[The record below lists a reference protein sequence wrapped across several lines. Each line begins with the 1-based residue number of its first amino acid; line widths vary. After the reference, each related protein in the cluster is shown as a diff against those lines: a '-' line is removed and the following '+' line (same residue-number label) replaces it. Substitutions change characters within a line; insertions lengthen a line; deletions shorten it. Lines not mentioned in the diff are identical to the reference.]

1 MHTCTHTCTWGR
13 VYVSVTPS
21 FVSRNKKE
29 KKFTWGSESRLLGC
43 CRSERSFLW
52 DFWEEEEEE
61 ERLPNA
67 SSCKPLSLLRD
78 FSSRLWGTRLKKLS
92 VKSKRQPQ
100 VQMVHAKERPAQL
113 QLDQQWD
120 ACIDLTMRRF
130 VYGSLAGA
138 ASALLLFR
146 SPTARW
152 AAFAF
157 GAGVGLGSAYADGA
171 YIFSSRG
178 SK

>member
-1 MHTCTHTCTWGR
+1 M
-13 VYVSVTPS
+13 
-21 FVSRNKKE
+21 
-29 KKFTWGSESRLLGC
+29 
-43 CRSERSFLW
+43 
-52 DFWEEEEEE
+52 
-61 ERLPNA
+61 A
-67 SSCKPLSLLRD
+67 
-78 FSSRLWGTRLKKLS
+78 
-92 VKSKRQPQ
+92 
-100 VQMVHAKERPAQL
+100 HAKERPAQL

-130 VYGSLAGA
+130 VYGSLAGG

-171 YIFSSRG
+171 YIFGRRG
-178 SK
+178 SKESDWEITQMGRVGGLECYINGFFRSSGI

>member
-1 MHTCTHTCTWGR
+1 
-13 VYVSVTPS
+13 
-21 FVSRNKKE
+21 
-29 KKFTWGSESRLLGC
+29 
-43 CRSERSFLW
+43 
-52 DFWEEEEEE
+52 
-61 ERLPNA
+61 
-67 SSCKPLSLLRD
+67 
-78 FSSRLWGTRLKKLS
+78 
-92 VKSKRQPQ
+92 
-100 VQMVHAKERPAQL
+100 MVHAKERPAQL

-120 ACIDLTMRRF
+120 ACIDLTLRRF
-130 VYGSLAGA
+130 VYGSLAGG

-178 SK
+178 SNGLEISLGLYGQLSSFWATLKTILDREITQMGRVGGLECYINGFFRSNGI

>member
-1 MHTCTHTCTWGR
+1 M
-13 VYVSVTPS
+13 
-21 FVSRNKKE
+21 
-29 KKFTWGSESRLLGC
+29 
-43 CRSERSFLW
+43 
-52 DFWEEEEEE
+52 
-61 ERLPNA
+61 
-67 SSCKPLSLLRD
+67 
-78 FSSRLWGTRLKKLS
+78 KKLS

-100 VQMVHAKERPAQL
+100 VQMAHAKERPAQL

-130 VYGSLAGA
+130 VYGSLAGG

-171 YIFSSRG
+171 YIFGSRG